1 MEALKNNLPSVDTI
15 KSTIGMAPTLPK
27 TYKAAIF
34 KKANDKLTIE
44 DVELKQPEQGQVL
57 IKVLATGVCHSDKM
71 VQDNALGSP

>member
-1 MEALKNNLPSVDTI
+1 MEALKNSLPSIDTI

-57 IKVLATGVCHSDKM
+57 IKVLATGVCHSDVM
-71 VQDNALGSP
+71 VQSGAFGNP